1 VRGGAF
7 SSLNPLRSPRN
18 LLKNAQFMGLGF
30 GVVRL
35 TGMRGDERVQDGMFS
50 YVSLEQRVPAD
61 HPLRK
66 IRKLTD
72 TVLRRL
78 SPELD
83 KLYAGS
89 GRPSIAPEYI
99 FRSLLLQVFYSVR
112 SERLLVEQIDYN
124 LLFRWF
130 VGLGMDDAVW
140 NHAVFSKN
148 RDRLLNSEVAQKFF
162 SLVNQQGKKFMS
174 DEHFT
179 VDGTLIQAWASQ
191 KSFRSKDDSGDG
203 DGTNF
208 HGEKRSNETHES
220 STDPDARLY
229 RKSYGKE
236 SKLSYLGHALVEN
249 RNGLIAAAMVT
260 HADGYAERDAALLLL
275 EQKQRGRWGR
285 ITVGAD
291 KAYDTK
297 DFVSTVREL
306 NVTPHVTR
314 NDKGRRSHL
323 DRRTTRHPG
332 YAISL
337 SRRWLIEKGFGWLKQ
352 TGPLRQVKLR
362 GLEKVDWLFVFSC
375 AVHNLIRLPRLMAQ
389 PG

>member
-1 VRGGAF
+1 M
-7 SSLNPLRSPRN
+7 S
-18 LLKNAQFMGLGF
+18 
-30 GVVRL
+30 
-35 TGMRGDERVQDGMFS
+35 MRGDERTRDGMFS
-50 YVSLEQRVPAD
+50 YISLEQGVPAD
-61 HPLRK
+61 HPLRGV
-66 IRKLTD
+66 RKLTD
-72 TVLRRL
+72 AVLGTL
-78 SPELD
+78 NPEFD
-83 KLYAGS
+83 ALYAAS

-99 FRSLLLQVFYSVR
+99 LRALLLQVFYSVR

-148 RDRLLNSEVAQKFF
+148 RDRLLTSDVAQRFF
-162 SLVNQQGKKFMS
+162 AEVNKQAKKFMS

-191 KSFRSKDDSGDG
+191 KSFRSKDGSDDD
-203 DGTNF
+203 DGTDF
-208 HGEKRSNETHES
+208 RGQTRSNDTHQS

-229 RKSYGKE
+229 KKSYGKE

-260 HADGYAERDAALLLL
+260 HADGYAERDAALLMLA
-275 EQKQRGRWGR
+275 EKQQGRGRR

-291 KAYDTK
+291 KAYDSE
-297 DFVSTVREL
+297 DFVRTVREL
-306 NVTPHVTR
+306 NVTPHITR
-314 NDKGRRSHL
+314 NDKNRRSNL
-323 DRRTTRHPG
+323 DRRTTRQPG

-337 SRRWLIEKGFGWLKQ
+337 SRRWLVEKGFGWLKQ

-375 AVHNLIRLPRLMAQ
+375 AAHNLIRLPRLIAQ
-389 PG
+389 PPARLRVQRRAVKCSSSIVAGSDAENLIGDMRQLFL

>member
-1 VRGGAF
+1 
-7 SSLNPLRSPRN
+7 
-18 LLKNAQFMGLGF
+18 
-30 GVVRL
+30 
-35 TGMRGDERVQDGMFS
+35 MRGTERVQDGIFS
-50 YVSLEQRVPAD
+50 YVSLQQRVPAD
-61 HPLRK
+61 HPLRA
-66 IRKLTD
+66 IRRLTD
-72 TVLRRL
+72 EVLR
-78 SPELD
+78 SLD
-83 KLYAGS
+83 SDFDALYAEL
-89 GRPSIAPEYI
+89 GRPSIAPEYLL
-99 FRSLLLQVFYSVR
+99 RALLLQVFYSIR
-112 SERLLVEQIDYN
+112 SEGLLVEQIDYN

-140 NHAVFSKN
+140 EHSVFSKN
-148 RDRLLNSEVAQKFF
+148 RDRLLNSALAQRFF
-162 SLVNQQGKKFMS
+162 SEVNRRANQFMS

-191 KSFRSKDDSGDG
+191 KSFRCKDGNDDG
-203 DGTNF
+203 DGTDF
-208 HGEKRSNETHES
+208 HGQKRSNETHES
-220 STDPDARLY
+220 TTDADARLY
-229 RKSYGKE
+229 KKSYGKE

-260 HADGYAERDAALLLL
+260 HADGFAERDAALLMLH
-275 EQKQRGRWGR
+275 EKQQGHARR

-306 NVTPHVTR
+306 NVTPHVTK
-314 NDKGRRSHL
+314 NDKGRRSNL

-337 SRRWLIEKGFGWLKQ
+337 SRRWLVEKGFGWLKQ

-375 AVHNLIRLPRLMAQ
+375 AAHNLLRLPRLIAQ
-389 PG
+389 QQPARLREQCA

>member
-1 VRGGAF
+1 MSV
-7 SSLNPLRSPRN
+7 
-18 LLKNAQFMGLGF
+18 
-30 GVVRL
+30 
-35 TGMRGDERVQDGMFS
+35 RGDERIQDGMFS

-61 HPLRK
+61 HPLRGV
-66 IRKLTD
+66 RKVTD
-72 TVLRRL
+72 AVLQSL
-78 SPELD
+78 SPDLD
-83 KLYAGS
+83 ELYADS

-99 FRSLLLQVFYSVR
+99 LRALLLQVFFSIR

-130 VGLGMDDAVW
+130 VGLGMDDGVW

-148 RDRLLNSEVAQKFF
+148 RDRLLNSEVAQRFF
-162 SLVNQQGKKFMS
+162 AEVNKQAKKFMS

-191 KSFRSKDDSGDG
+191 KSFRPKDGSGGGDG
-203 DGTNF
+203 EIF
-208 HGEKRSNETHES
+208 HGQRRSNQTHES
-220 STDPDARLY
+220 TTDPDARLDK
-229 RKSYGKE
+229 KSYGKE

-260 HADGYAERDAALLLL
+260 PANGYAERDAALLMLN
-275 EQKQRGRWGR
+275 QKQQGRNRR

-291 KAYDTK
+291 KAYDSE
-297 DFVSTVREL
+297 DFVRTVREL
-306 NVTPHVTR
+306 NVTPHITR
-314 NDKGRRSHL
+314 NDRNRSSNL

-352 TGPLRQVKLR
+352 TGALRQVKLR
-362 GLEKVDWLFVFSC
+362 GLAKVDWLFVFSC
-375 AVHNLIRLPRLMAQ
+375 AAHNLLRLPKLMAQ
-389 PG
+389 PTTERLRPRCA